1 VYEKLRESER
11 MRLKMQNRLQHA
23 QEDLRAARGEEP
35 PSPRHGS
42 NSFRSGKDS
51 SDTYADAEHDKY
63 PMYFTTALCMAAFL
77 YVYDIPDVPPFE
89 RKLTNVIAPI
99 VWTTAAATKHPALYK
114 LLIVGN
120 LVFFGYLTHMLV
132 QWKREMAIGA
142 TAPSA
147 AMTFAG

>member
-1 VYEKLRESER
+1 MYEKLRESER

-35 PSPRHGS
+35 PSPRHAS

-51 SDTYADAEHDKY
+51 EYADAEQDKY

-77 YVYDIPDVPPFE
+77 YVYDIPDVLPFE